1 MSKRASAA
9 ERAYLGRVAA
19 LGCILCRHLRIRQE
33 TATQVHHI
41 KEGQGLSQRAEHWL
55 TIPLCHDHHLG
66 ANGLHG
72 LGTRGFATRYKLE
85 ELDLLA
91 FTIEWLNQNAAR

>member
-1 MSKRASAA
+1 MSRKHKSVA
-9 ERAYLGRVAA
+9 ENRHLERVAG
-19 LGCILCRHLRIRQE
+19 LGCVLCRHLGRDYSS
-33 TATQVHHI
+33 AQVHHL

-55 TIPLCHDHHLG
+55 TIPLCPECHTG

-72 LGTRGFATRYKLE
+72 LGTKAFYTRYKLD

-91 FTIEWLNQNAAR
+91 MTIEALESERG

>member
-9 ERAYLGRVAA
+9 EAKYMSRVASI
-19 LGCILCRHLRIRQE
+19 GCVLCRHLGMPQSS
-33 TATQVHHI
+33 QVTLHHI

-55 TIPLCHDHHLG
+55 TVPLCHDHHLG

-72 LGTRGFATRYKLE
+72 LGTRGFYTRYKLD

-91 FTIEWLNQNAAR
+91 FTIEWLNLKTAA